1 MIRQGNNTMRSKLTV
16 LVVSLSAVMASSA
29 FAGDIKPLHT
39 AFNGSLGTG
48 VKKDILRA
56 ACPTG
61 TSPAVTSVQA
71 SVGDK
76 APVNAPIVK
85 VQIKKVSA
93 NTNCTTAVTASGAIQ
108 QDNIDGD
115 TQIDP
120 ETGLPVA
127 IPSAP
132 SSVAGG
138 NGTAFRIEVFKT
150 EAGGAAE
157 TYSLNYHCENSTTN
171 HPVPTLTYCQNQ

>member
-1 MIRQGNNTMRSKLTV
+1 MRSKLTV

-39 AFNGSLGTG
+39 AFNGSLGTS

-76 APVNAPIVK
+76 APVNPPVIK
-85 VQIKKVSA
+85 VQIKKLSSNA
-93 NTNCTTAVTASGAIQ
+93 CTASVLASGAIQ

-115 TQIDP
+115 TQL
-120 ETGLPVA
+120 ENGVLVA
-127 IPSAP
+127 VPSAA
-132 SSVAGG
+132 SVVAGG
-138 NGTAFRIEVFKT
+138 NGTAFLIEVFKT
-150 EAGGAAE
+150 EVGGVAE
-157 TYSLNYHCENSTTN
+157 SYSLKYHCENGTTN

>member
-1 MIRQGNNTMRSKLTV
+1 MIRQGKNTMRSKLTV

-61 TSPAVTSVQA
+61 TSPAVTSVKA
-71 SVGDK
+71 AVGDK
-76 APVNAPIVK
+76 APVNPPVIK
-85 VQIKKVSA
+85 VQIKKLSSNA
-93 NTNCTTAVTASGAIQ
+93 CTASVLASGAIQ

-120 ETGLPVA
+120 VTGLAVA
-127 IPSAP
+127 IPSAA

-138 NGTAFRIEVFKT
+138 NGTAFLIEVFKT
-150 EAGGAAE
+150 ETGGVAE
-157 TYSLNYHCENSTTN
+157 SYSLNYHCENGTSN